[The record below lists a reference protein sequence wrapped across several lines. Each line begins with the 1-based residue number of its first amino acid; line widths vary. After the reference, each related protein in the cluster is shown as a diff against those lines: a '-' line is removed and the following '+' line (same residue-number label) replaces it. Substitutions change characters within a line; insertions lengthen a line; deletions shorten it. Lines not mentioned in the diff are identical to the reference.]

1 MLCIRSRKYWQ
12 LEEEAMEDEQLRSF
26 LLSNLEMKDEWVCNF
41 S

>member
-12 LEEEAMEDEQLRSF
+12 LEEEVMEDEQLSSF
-26 LLSNLEMKDEWVCNF
+26 LLSNLEMKDDWVCNF